1 MKTAY
6 LQWITLPV
14 SISCYCFVCTQANS
28 GSKRDRKQP
37 IKRSEFKMVLY
48 KYIYN
53 DFFARLKK

>member
-28 GSKRDRKQP
+28 GSVYLNRILNLTNHNVIRNSIQV
-37 IKRSEFKMVLY
+37 ILH
-48 KYIYN
+48 
-53 DFFARLKK
+53 A